1 MVLDGGPAVVVTGAS
16 KGIGRA
22 TALRLDGAGWR
33 VFAGVRKEADAE
45 ALRREASGGLVPVRL
60 DVTDARQIEEA
71 VGVVAERVGGAG
83 LRGLVN
89 NAGIAVAAPLEFI
102 PLDAFREQV
111 EVNLTS
117 QLAVTQAF
125 LPLLRRASP
134 PARIVNISS
143 VGGRVAGPAIGAY
156 HASKWGLEGMSETLR
171 VELRPWGI
179 GVVLIEPGTIAT
191 PIWEV
196 SSAAADRLIERMPPR
211 AVELYGAMIEE
222 ARENAAT
229 ATTRGIPPDAVA
241 KAVERALTA
250 RRPRDRYLVGTDA
263 KIGALVVARLPARL
277 RDRLLG
283 GPARSSAPA
292 GGGVAGQTSAAG
304 G

>member
-1 MVLDGGPAVVVTGAS
+1 MVTGAT

-33 VFAGVRKEADAE
+33 VFAGFRKEADAE
-45 ALRREASGGLVPVRL
+45 GLRREASERLVPVRL
-60 DVTDARQIEEA
+60 DVTEAGAIEEA
-71 VGVVAERVGGAG
+71 AETVGEQVGGEG

-89 NAGIAVAAPLEFI
+89 NAGVALAAPLEFI
-102 PLDAFREQV
+102 PIDAFREQV
-111 EVNLTS
+111 EVNLTA

-125 LPLLRRASP
+125 LPLLRRAH
-134 PARIVNISS
+134 PAGRVVNISS
-143 VGGRVAGPAIGAY
+143 VGGRVGGPTIGAY
-156 HASKWGLEGMSETLR
+156 HASKWGLEGMSESLR

-179 GVVLIEPGTIAT
+179 WVSLIEPGMIAT
-191 PIWEV
+191 PIW
-196 SSAAADRLIERMPPR
+196 STASAAADRLMERMPPR
-211 AVELYGAMIEE
+211 AVELYGPSIEA

-241 KAVERALTA
+241 RAVEKTLTA

-263 KIGALVVARLPARL
+263 RMGALVVAHLPARL

-283 GPARSSAPA
+283 GPARRAPVTA
-292 GGGVAGQTSAAG
+292 VDRPGSAAEPTAANG
-304 G
+304 